1 MVNLRHA
8 LTHARRG
15 DWEAAHRMVQAD
27 DSMLGAWFHGI
38 LHAQEGDL
46 SNARYWYERA
56 QRSFASRGNT
66 DEELERL
73 ESELLD

>member
-15 DWEAAHRMVQAD
+15 DWAAAHNMVQDD
-27 DSMLGAWFHGI
+27 DSMLGAWLHGI

-46 SNARYWYERA
+46 SNAEYWYHRA
-56 QRSFASRGNT
+56 QRSFASRGSPQ
-66 DEELERL
+66 EELERF